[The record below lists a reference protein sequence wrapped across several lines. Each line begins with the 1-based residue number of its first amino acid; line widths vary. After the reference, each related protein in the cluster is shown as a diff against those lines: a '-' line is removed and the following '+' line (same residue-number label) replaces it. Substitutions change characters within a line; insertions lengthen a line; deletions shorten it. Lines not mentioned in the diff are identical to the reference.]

1 MQHPFQ
7 SAAVAQVFEHYPA
20 NARHQLLALRDLI
33 FKTSFNTAGVGQIEE
48 TLKWGKPAYLTPDS
62 KSGSTIRIAW
72 KKSAPSLYS
81 MYCNCNTSL
90 VDTFRTL
97 FPSEFKLQGNRAIV
111 LEVSEVV
118 PKDASAFCIAAALTY
133 HLRPSRQPAGDMA
146 KAQPWAPHLIA
157 PERPPGTTAR
167 SRRVRHR

>member
-33 FKTSFNTAGVGQIEE
+33 FKTASNTAGVGQIEE
-48 TLKWGKPAYLTPDS
+48 TLKWGEPAYLTPDS

-72 KKSAPSLYS
+72 KKSAPSLRS
-81 MYCNCNTSL
+81 MYFNCNTSL

-97 FPSEFKLQGNRAIV
+97 S
-111 LEVSEVV
+111 
-118 PKDASAFCIAAALTY
+118 
-133 HLRPSRQPAGDMA
+133 RPSSNS
-146 KAQPWAPHLIA
+146 KATGRLFLRCRRWCQRTH
-157 PERPPGTTAR
+157 RPSA
-167 SRRVRHR
+167 SRRR